1 MDIEA
6 IMLTV
11 CIEIAEAGSAVFIPD
26 TLIVLNVAIARST
39 LFLIYAYLVIP
50 AFLFHGTLAPKLD
63 PVLRIRF
70 GMLNVLMF
78 ASFASKFSNKN
89 PKI

>member
-1 MDIEA
+1 
-6 IMLTV
+6 MLTV

-63 PVLRIRF
+63 PVLADTVRYAEC
-70 GMLNVLMF
+70 LNVRLLCF
-78 ASFASKFSNKN
+78 
-89 PKI
+89 